1 MKTLAQLSLDERDR
15 AAIAE
20 AVGLLRSRFPV
31 ERVMLYGSKA
41 RGTDDEESDIDL
53 LVLTSRKLEWRERD
67 AITDALFDIEL
78 AHGVVISSLVLPA
91 AEWERGRFT
100 ILPIHEEIEDSGVLV

>member
-1 MKTLAQLSLDERDR
+1 MKKLAQISLDERDR
-15 AAIAE
+15 VAIAE

-53 LVLTSRKLEWRERD
+53 LVLTSRKLGWKERD

-91 AEWERGRFT
+91 AEWEQGRFT
-100 ILPIHEEIEDSGVLV
+100 VLPIHEEIEESGVLV

>member
-1 MKTLAQLSLDERDR
+1 MKKLAQISLDDRDR
-15 AAIAE
+15 MAIAE

-100 ILPIHEEIEDSGVLV
+100 VLPIHEEIEDSGVLV

>member
-1 MKTLAQLSLDERDR
+1 MKKLAQIFLDDRDR
-15 AAIAE
+15 AAIAA

-53 LVLTSRKLEWRERD
+53 LVLTSRKL
-67 AITDALFDIEL
+67 A
-78 AHGVVISSLVLPA
+78 
-91 AEWERGRFT
+91 
-100 ILPIHEEIEDSGVLV
+100 